1 MKKLFLNLNKILAI
15 VLLFGLVLSSCEI
28 DKSINVNPNAI
39 AEAKVKSVDGI
50 YGLLVALQVNA
61 ADTYTRD
68 RSRIHSIWSWQMCA
82 PPGIGRPQ
90 PVDWNDY
97 FMTSDGPTDDY
108 WIITFR
114 GVKIANDIIKF
125 TPEVFVGDNEALGK
139 TIIGIA
145 QTYKAL
151 LLGEAAA
158 TYGSIPITQ
167 DGTNPPAFVSQID
180 AYKEVQTILD
190 AAIANFASAK
200 AISRDLNYGGDGAK
214 WIAAANSLKARFYL
228 HIGQYTEALA
238 AANNGISDAANN
250 LYGKFSNSAGEYANW
265 GMWVQN
271 EGETI
276 RGEKYFVDLLKSEP
290 GDKRLAEY
298 FKPNADGEY
307 YGFAVHS
314 ADLYPVPIVAGK
326 EDDFEQCVRMVKYS
340 QFDESFPLISYEE
353 TVLIKA
359 ECAAR
364 ANDLT
369 TALTNVNIIR
379 SAAGLPDF
387 TSTDQAAVIAE
398 ILKQKN
404 LELYLEGQVWHDMRR
419 TGTLPEALLTSP
431 TSTNVRW
438 IYGESEKNA
447 KGNFVPADNNN
458 LCEETNST
466 QYGGKR

>member
-15 VLLFGLVLSSCEI
+15 VMLFGLVLSSCEI
-28 DKSINVNPNAI
+28 DKSINVDPNAI

-50 YGLLVALQVNA
+50 YGLLVALQVNV

-82 PPGIGRPQ
+82 PPGIGRAQ
-90 PVDWNDY
+90 PVDWNTY

-108 WIITFR
+108 WVITFR
-114 GVKIANDIIKF
+114 GVKIANDIINF
-125 TPEVFVGDNEALGK
+125 TPEVFTGDNEALGK

-151 LLGEAAA
+151 LLGEVAA

-167 DGTNPPAFVSQID
+167 DGTTPQAFVNQSD
-180 AYKEVQTILD
+180 AYAEVQKILD

-228 HIGQYTEALA
+228 HIGKYTEALA
-238 AANNGISDAANN
+238 AANNGIADPANN
-250 LYGKFSNSAGEYANW
+250 LYGMFSNAAGEYANW
-265 GMWVQN
+265 AMWVQN

-276 RGEKYFVDLLKSEP
+276 RGEKYFVDLLKSEA
-290 GDKRLAEY
+290 GDTRLAEY
-298 FKPNADGEY
+298 FSPNADGEY

-314 ADLYPVPIVAGK
+314 ADKYPVAVVAGK

-340 QFDESFPLISYEE
+340 QFDEAFPLISYEE

-364 ANDLT
+364 ANDLP

-379 SAAGLPDF
+379 TAAGLTDF
-387 TSTDQAAVIAE
+387 ASADQAAVIAE

-419 TGTLPEALLTSP
+419 TGTLPEALLTSA
-431 TSTNVRW
+431 TNTNVRW

-447 KGNFVPADNNN
+447 SDLVPPDDNA
-458 LCEETNST
+458 LCAETNNKA
-466 QYGGKR
+466 YGGNR